1 MHTGAVCGVCVRGC
15 KEYRLSVVVTN
26 RLVLFFVL
34 VLVFGGILVW
44 STGVCESRTTSR
56 VRGYLRLMLIFH
68 YDVSGV

>member
-44 STGVCESRTTSR
+44 STGVCVKVGRRPGLE
-56 VRGYLRLMLIFH
+56 GIYF
-68 YDVSGV
+68 